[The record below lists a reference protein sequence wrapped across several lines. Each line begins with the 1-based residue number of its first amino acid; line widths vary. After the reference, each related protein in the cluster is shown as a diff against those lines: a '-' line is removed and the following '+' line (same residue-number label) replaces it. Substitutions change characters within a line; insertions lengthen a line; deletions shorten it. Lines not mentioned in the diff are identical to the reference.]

1 KPTSNGLRSA
11 GDEPPRNP
19 ITGIAGSC
27 ARTASGQAAAAMPRS
42 AMKFAP
48 SHAKLPVED
57 TAGQSRLDREVG
69 IESLA
74 DLHHLL
80 TGETAA
86 GGELGD
92 RFEVMVLPTRQAPA
106 QHASRDAAD
115 ALEAVHHVARD
126 EDDAAGTHLGG
137 LIADGHLIES
147 LDDEQ
152 NLFLFEMDMVGRA
165 FAGLVP
171 RQDDRGGAAG
181 SLGREEHIYVEAER
195 LDRQRLFGRN
205 DGGLQWGS
213 RVHGFCL
220 LLFTTFRLL
229 VTTASRALIARLGED
244 ALDFLE

>member
-1 KPTSNGLRSA
+1 
-11 GDEPPRNP
+11 
-19 ITGIAGSC
+19 
-27 ARTASGQAAAAMPRS
+27 MPRS

-126 EDDAAGTHLGG
+126 EDDAAGTPL
-137 LIADGHLIES
+137 AVS
-147 LDDEQ
+147 S
-152 NLFLFEMDMVGRA
+152 
-165 FAGLVP
+165 P
-171 RQDDRGGAAG
+171 
-181 SLGREEHIYVEAER
+181 
-195 LDRQRLFGRN
+195 
-205 DGGLQWGS
+205 
-213 RVHGFCL
+213 
-220 LLFTTFRLL
+220 T
-229 VTTASRALIARLGED
+229 VTS
-244 ALDFLE
+244 